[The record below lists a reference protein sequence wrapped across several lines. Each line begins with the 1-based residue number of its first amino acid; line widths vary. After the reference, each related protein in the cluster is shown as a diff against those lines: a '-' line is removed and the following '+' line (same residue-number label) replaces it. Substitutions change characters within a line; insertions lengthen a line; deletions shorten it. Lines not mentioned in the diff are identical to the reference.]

1 MATSNVENPKI
12 VSRGEWL
19 AARKKLLAEEKEFTR
34 QRDALSAA
42 RRELPWVKVDKQY
55 VFDSPSGKKTLA
67 DLFAGKSQLIV
78 YHFMLA
84 PGWTEGC
91 KSCSYLADHFDGPM
105 MHLPHRDVTLTVVS
119 LAPLAEIEAFK
130 KRMGWRFPW
139 VSSNGSDFNH
149 DYNVSFTKEEIESG
163 SSVYNYGTM
172 TFTSEEAPGASVF
185 YKDAK
190 GNIYHT
196 YSTYG
201 RGLDILLGTY
211 HFLDMVPKGRDE
223 AGLPQTMAWLRHHDK
238 YVDQAGIHGIARAEH
253 AKSSK
258 ASH

>member
-1 MATSNVENPKI
+1 MATSNVEHPKV
-12 VSRGEWL
+12 VSRAEWL
-19 AARKKLLAEEKEFTR
+19 AARKELLAKEKEFTH
-34 QRDALSAA
+34 QRDALSAE
-42 RRELPWVKVDKQY
+42 RRQLPWVKVDKQY
-55 VFDSPSGKKTLA
+55 AFDSPSGKKTLA

-91 KSCSYLADHFDGPM
+91 KGCSYVADHFDGPL

-119 LAPLAEIEAFK
+119 RAPLAEIEAFK

-139 VSSNGSDFNH
+139 VSSNGNEFNH
-149 DYNVSFTKEEIESG
+149 DYKVSFTKEEMESG
-163 SSVYNYGTM
+163 NPIYNFGTIK
-172 TFTSEEAPGASVF
+172 FTSEEGPGASVF

-190 GNIYHT
+190 GNTYHT

-211 HFLDMVPKGRDE
+211 NFLDMVPKGRDE
-223 AGLPQTMAWLRHHDK
+223 QDLPASMAWLRHHDK
-238 YVDQAGIHGIARAEH
+238 YVDQTGVQGIAPAEH
-253 AKSSK
+253 ARK
-258 ASH
+258 ASS